1 MGDPVQPVQ
10 PKKDPNILKIKKDVI
25 AQVKSEL
32 TKDVILK
39 KFFRQDKEIKK
50 SNTRLKYYF
59 ISAVVVFAAAV
70 TIGFCMMSKTINNMY
85 TTYIKDTEEI
95 IIAKSDLELANSW
108 ERLPVQQRKERLR
121 DQYFQIVRYYTNA
134 VPEEQ
139 RMSNEQVTDS
149 FNKIWACTQ
158 EIPSINFFMPV
169 AYMKVATNFNP
180 VYNVKYKLGIT
191 KTFRKTGEAAANL
204 ALVKSNST
212 FFVEFKGPRTLT
224 NPVEAITLLI
234 ARMDDLMSTFHNRE
248 DWIFLALFTNEYTV
262 IEKHWD
268 GGKGKIPDGLYESGD
283 LAEVLKYYHAF
294 KNWQIPA
301 VE

>member
-1 MGDPVQPVQ
+1 MAEQEQ
-10 PKKDPNILKIKKDVI
+10 QKKNLDVAKIKREVI
-25 AQVKSEL
+25 AQVKNEL
-32 TKDVILK
+32 TKDVIINK
-39 KFFRQDKEIKK
+39 VFQQTEDVKK
-50 SNTRLKYYF
+50 SNMMFKLSL
-59 ISAVVVFAAAV
+59 IGAAVVFAIAM
-70 TIGFCMMSKTINNMY
+70 IFGFHMMRNTINDMY
-85 TTYIKDTEEI
+85 TTYIKNTEEI

-121 DQYFQIVRYYTNA
+121 NQYFQIVRYYTNA

-139 RMSNEQVTDS
+139 KMSNEQITDS
-149 FNKIWACTQ
+149 FNKIWTCSQ

-180 VYNVKYKLGIT
+180 VYNAKYKIGIASM
-191 KTFRKTGEAAANL
+191 FRKTGEAAANL
-204 ALVKSNST
+204 ALVKHNKA

-234 ARMDDLMSTFHNRE
+234 ARMDDLMTTFNNRE

-268 GGKGKIPDGLYESGD
+268 GGKGKIPDSLYESGD